1 MMPAAWQGVGARFD
15 NLIGYINVMQ
25 WWVMCVVWG
34 SWGMWVR
41 IRYMHG
47 GLMPFFFSA
56 FGGITIREV
65 VVRGGMGARR
75 YGRRLYPHGASRPSR
90 RPAPPLWLWQQRALP
105 RR

>member
-47 GLMPFFFSA
+47 GVDALLFFCFRRDHDSGGGCSRGYGSTSIRTTPLSSRRVSPFSA
-56 FGGITIREV
+56 SSSTFV
-65 VVRGGMGARR
+65 AVA
-75 YGRRLYPHGASRPSR
+75 AKSSS
-90 RPAPPLWLWQQRALP
+90 AP
-105 RR
+105 